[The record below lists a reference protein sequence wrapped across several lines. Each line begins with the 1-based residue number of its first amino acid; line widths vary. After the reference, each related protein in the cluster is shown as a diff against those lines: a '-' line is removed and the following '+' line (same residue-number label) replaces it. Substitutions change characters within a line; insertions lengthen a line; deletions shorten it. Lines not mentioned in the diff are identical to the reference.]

1 MDARRGIA
9 MLVLSD
15 QDIAKLLTME
25 EAIEAVEG
33 AFAQLRRGKVVMPT
47 RSTIML
53 PMYSGSISFMPSYLE
68 ESVAQAT
75 KIISIYPDNPKRGLP
90 TTAAWIV
97 VNNPETGQVEA
108 FMDGT
113 YLTGV
118 RTGAVSG
125 VAAKY
130 LAPRDAR
137 VAAIFGAGAQAR
149 NQAWAAATVRKLD
162 EIRVFD
168 PIKPAVNKFAT
179 DMEAKLGISI
189 VKATS
194 GEEACKGADMVLTAT
209 TSKTPVVKRKWLG
222 DTVHISAIGAFYP
235 DWRELETGIIA
246 DAKVVIDEWEAIKLE
261 SGDILIPIQEGA
273 IKESHIYAELGEIV
287 TSEKKGRT
295 PSDGLTVFKSVGI
308 AIQDSSVANL
318 VLKKIK
324 GIK

>member
-1 MDARRGIA
+1 

-15 QDIAKLLTME
+15 QDIAKLFTME

-33 AFAQLRRGKVVMPT
+33 AFAQLRRGKVMMPT

-53 PMYSGSISFMPSYLE
+53 QRYNGSISFMPSYLE
-68 ESVAQAT
+68 ESEAQAT

-130 LAPRDAR
+130 LAPRDAK

-168 PIKPAVNKFAT
+168 PIKPAVDKFAS
-179 DMEAKLGISI
+179 DMEAKLGIPVI
-189 VKATS
+189 KAAS
-194 GEEACKGADMVLTAT
+194 GDEACKGADMVLTAT

-222 DTVHISAIGAFYP
+222 DKVHVSAIGAFYP
-235 DWRELETGIIA
+235 DWRELETSIIA

-273 IKESHIYAELGEIV
+273 ISESHVYAELGELI
-287 TSEKKGRT
+287 TGEKKGRI
-295 PSDGLTVFKSVGI
+295 PADGLTVFKSVGI

-318 VLKKIK
+318 VLKKVRGAK
-324 GIK
+324 

>member
-1 MDARRGIA
+1 

-15 QDIAKLLTME
+15 QDIAKLLSME
-25 EAIEAVEG
+25 EAIGAVEG
-33 AFAQLRRGKVVMPT
+33 AFAQLRRGKVVMPA

-53 PMYSGSISFMPSYLE
+53 PRYNGSISFMPSYLD
-68 ESVAQAT
+68 ESGAQAT

-108 FMDGT
+108 FMAAT

-130 LAPRDAR
+130 LAPKDAK
-137 VAAIFGAGAQAR
+137 VAAGFGAGAQAR

-162 EIRVFD
+162 EIRVYD
-168 PIKPAVNKFAT
+168 PIKPAVDKFAS
-179 DMEAKLGISI
+179 DMEARLGIPI
-189 VKATS
+189 VKSAS
-194 GEEACKGADMVLTAT
+194 GEEACRGADMVLTAT

-222 DTVHISAIGAFYP
+222 DKVHVSAIGAFYP

-273 IKESHIYAELGEIV
+273 IKESHIHAELGELV
-287 TSEKKGRT
+287 TGEKNGRT
-295 PSDGLTVFKSVGI
+295 PKDGLTVFKSVGI

-318 VLKKIK
+318 VLKKGRGK
-324 GIK
+324 T

>member
-1 MDARRGIA
+1 

-15 QDIAKLLTME
+15 QDIAKLLSME
-25 EAIEAVEG
+25 EAVCAVEG
-33 AFAQLRRGKVVMPT
+33 AFAQFRRGKVVMPT
-47 RSTIML
+47 RSTIMF
-53 PMYSGSISFMPSYLE
+53 PRYNGSISFMPSYLDE
-68 ESVAQAT
+68 TGAQAT

-108 FMDGT
+108 FMDAT
-113 YLTGV
+113 YLTGI

-130 LAPRDAR
+130 LAPKDAK
-137 VAAIFGAGAQAR
+137 VAAVFGAGAQAR

-162 EIRVFD
+162 EIRVYD
-168 PIKPAVNKFAT
+168 PIKPAVDKFAS
-179 DMEAKLGISI
+179 DMEARLGIPI
-189 VKATS
+189 VKSAS
-194 GEEACKGADMVLTAT
+194 GEEACRGADMVLTAT

-222 DTVHISAIGAFYP
+222 DKVHVSAIGAFYP

-273 IKESHIYAELGEIV
+273 IKESHIHAELGELV
-287 TSEKKGRT
+287 TGEKKGRT
-295 PSDGLTVFKSVGI
+295 PEDGLTVFKSVGI

-324 GIK
+324 GKA

>member
-1 MDARRGIA
+1 
-9 MLVLSD
+9 
-15 QDIAKLLTME
+15 
-25 EAIEAVEG
+25 
-33 AFAQLRRGKVVMPT
+33 MPT
-47 RSTIML
+47 RSTIMF
-53 PMYSGSISFMPSYLE
+53 PRYNGSISFMPSYLDE
-68 ESVAQAT
+68 TGAQAT

-97 VNNPETGQVEA
+97 VNNPETGQIEA
-108 FMDGT
+108 FMDAT
-113 YLTGV
+113 YLTGI

-130 LAPRDAR
+130 LAPKDAK
-137 VAAIFGAGAQAR
+137 VAAVFGAGAQAR

-162 EIRVFD
+162 EIRVYD
-168 PIKPAVNKFAT
+168 PIKPAVDKFAS
-179 DMEAKLGISI
+179 DMEARLGIPI
-189 VKATS
+189 VKSTS

-222 DTVHISAIGAFYP
+222 DKVHVSAIGAFYP

-273 IKESHIYAELGEIV
+273 IKESHIHAELGELV
-287 TSEKKGRT
+287 TGEKNGRT
-295 PSDGLTVFKSVGI
+295 PKDSLTVFKSVGI

-318 VLKKIK
+318 VLKKIR
-324 GIK
+324 

>member
-1 MDARRGIA
+1 

-25 EAIEAVEG
+25 EAIEAVED

-53 PMYSGSISFMPSYLE
+53 PRYNGSISFMPSYLE
-68 ESVAQAT
+68 ESGAQAT

-113 YLTGV
+113 YITGV

-130 LAPRDAR
+130 LAPSDAK
-137 VAAIFGAGAQAR
+137 VAAVFGAGAQAR
-149 NQAWAAATVRKLD
+149 NQAWAAATVRKLE

-168 PIKPAVNKFAT
+168 PIKPAVDKFAA
-179 DMEAKLGISI
+179 DMEAKLGIPI
-189 VKATS
+189 IKAAS

-222 DTVHISAIGAFYP
+222 DKVHVSAIGAFYP

-273 IKESHIYAELGEIV
+273 ISESDVYAELGELV
-287 TSEKKGRT
+287 TGEKKGRI
-295 PSDGLTVFKSVGI
+295 PGDALTVFKSVGI
-308 AIQDSSVANL
+308 AIQDSSVASL
-318 VLKKIK
+318 VLKKVREVK
-324 GIK
+324 